1 MPDREI
7 WNHLLNKNARLT
19 QALTAIRDGHEAGR
33 EFLADQNIVPPEIPT
48 SLGESI
54 NLAEQVADV
63 ALTTTVAAD
72 DLDKNMLRALLLR
85 YGTHQPDCIVIDMPF
100 TEECQCAWTYIRETL
115 GGDPS

>member
-33 EFLADQNIVPPEIPT
+33 EFLADQNIVPPENPT

-54 NLAEQVADV
+54 NLAERVADV
-63 ALTTTVAAD
+63 ALSTTVEGD
-72 DLDKNMLRALLLR
+72 DLTKNMLRALLLR
-85 YGTHQPDCIVIDMPF
+85 YGTHQPDCPRTTCPAD
-100 TEECQCAWTYIRETL
+100 ESACLCAWTHIRQTL
-115 GGDPS
+115 GDD